1 MDMTREGLLNEVND
15 SVDHAFR
22 TDLNNGDGAAETSV
36 REYVDAVV
44 VQTLW
49 RLAPCV
55 QALHGRCM
63 STGADG
69 EERAFALDGDAVV
82 FAVDT
87 PDPALVG
94 GGSAEGGRRGKE

>member
-15 SVDHAFR
+15 RVDHAFR

-44 VQTLW
+44 VQTPW
-49 RLAPCV
+49 RLATCV

-69 EERAFALDGDAVV
+69 EERAITLDGGAGGCAVGTRDRKRV
-82 FAVDT
+82 EW
-87 PDPALVG
+87 G
-94 GGSAEGGRRGKE
+94 KSGEG